1 MSAQPTSSGVWRP
14 GDRGVVLRVRLTPRA
29 AKDAVE
35 GLEETADGVAIKA
48 RVRALPENGAAN
60 AALERLIA
68 DWLSVPKS
76 VVTVSAG
83 TKSRVKT
90 VSVSGDATDL
100 GRSIESKLAERLN
113 MRGATEG

>member
-1 MSAQPTSSGVWRP
+1 
-14 GDRGVVLRVRLTPRA
+14 VVLRVRLTPRA

-76 VVTVSAG
+76 LVTVSAG